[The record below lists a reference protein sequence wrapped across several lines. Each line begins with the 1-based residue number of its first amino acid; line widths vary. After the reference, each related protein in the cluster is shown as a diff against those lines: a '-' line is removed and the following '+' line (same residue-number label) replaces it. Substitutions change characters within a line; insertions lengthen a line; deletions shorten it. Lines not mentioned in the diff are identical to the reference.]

1 MRFLY
6 IMCFSSRELSH
17 SNVCVFIGCVTT
29 NNLITGVMYE
39 YCLRGSLQDLI
50 LDTTFRMDKVFR
62 VFFAN
67 DVVSGL
73 EYLHSKKI
81 VRGCL
86 KSTSCVIDKHW
97 RVKISGDS
105 PALPVNQA
113 QSLSS
118 LYTRHC
124 HLAILLGEMQFS
136 YWLSDYGPQEFYA
149 RAQSS
154 YVHYKTYVRCTHHT
168 GIHHEVGPR

>member
-1 MRFLY
+1 
-6 IMCFSSRELSH
+6 
-17 SNVCVFIGCVTT
+17 
-29 NNLITGVMYE
+29 MYE

-73 EYLHSKKI
+73 DYLHSKKI

-97 RVKISGDS
+97 RVKISGDAPVS
-105 PALPVNQA
+105 PVN
-113 QSLSS
+113 
-118 LYTRHC
+118 
-124 HLAILLGEMQFS
+124 
-136 YWLSDYGPQEFYA
+136 
-149 RAQSS
+149 
-154 YVHYKTYVRCTHHT
+154 
-168 GIHHEVGPR
+168 